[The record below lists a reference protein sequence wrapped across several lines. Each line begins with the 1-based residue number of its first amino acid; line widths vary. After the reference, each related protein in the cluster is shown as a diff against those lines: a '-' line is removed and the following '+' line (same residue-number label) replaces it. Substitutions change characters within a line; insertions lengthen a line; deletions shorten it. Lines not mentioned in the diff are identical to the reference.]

1 MPIKTIHF
9 VCGLGQTE
17 GKPFADT
24 DLLAFRLAA
33 KYHPTA
39 EIFVHTSNV
48 IGTGD
53 NYKEV
58 SRLRRITYD
67 KSLYGGFENWQFT
80 KGEHMSDKLRL
91 HVLLYCKSDNALY
104 LDTDAYCVSNLDHL
118 SDIEGCAMARLS
130 DFHIAN
136 GLVYAGKDRSFIQKW
151 YDQLNAVTGPP
162 KSALDYSCRM
172 PHELAITTPGLTVL
186 DAQQYHGVCCD
197 DVRDGFWLQ
206 SRSTSPLKPYDLFWS
221 SRVIH
226 TMSPRP
232 AVDSNT
238 MYGHM
243 ITFLNKT
250 QGEINYENYHK

>member
-1 MPIKTIHF
+1 MAINTIHF

-17 GKPFADT
+17 GKPFADV

-39 EIFVHTSNV
+39 EIFVHTSNT

-53 NYKEV
+53 NYKAV
-58 SRLRRITYD
+58 PKLRRVTYD
-67 KSLYGGFENWQFT
+67 KSLYGGFDNWQFT

-91 HVLLYCKSDNALY
+91 HVLLSCKSDNALY

-136 GLVYAGKDRSFIQKW
+136 GLIYAGKDRSFIQKW
-151 YDQLNAVTGPP
+151 YNKLNAVIGPP

-172 PHELAITTPGLTVL
+172 PHELSITTPGLTVL
-186 DAQQYHGVCCD
+186 DAQQYHGVVCD
-197 DVRDGFWLQ
+197 AIRDGFWSKTPALYTI
-206 SRSTSPLKPYDLFWS
+206 SDLITT

-226 TMSPRP
+226 LMSPRP
-232 AVDSNT
+232 AIDSWT
-238 MYGHM
+238 MYAKM
-243 ITFLNKT
+243 LVYLPDLLEQPKANT
-250 QGEINYENYHK
+250 